1 MYAKYRLYLQTTRG
15 GYVMAASNTV
25 NDLVAQVHQWLDGT
39 GAGRSV
45 YDDMVLKIMLYQLDK
60 ASGAYVFDEQLPV
73 VDRQDIIKKVRALG
87 GR

>member
-1 MYAKYRLYLQTTRG
+1 
-15 GYVMAASNTV
+15 MAASNTV